1 MSKKLTYDAAFAELS
16 KILNDLQSEDTGL
29 DQLSDMLKRA
39 AELTEFCKAKLR
51 TIEEDIDK
59 VNPSEQ

>member
-29 DQLSDMLKRA
+29 DQLKKA

>member
-1 MSKKLTYDAAFAELS
+1 MSKKLTYDAAFAELC
-16 KILNDLQSEDTGL
+16 KILNNLQSDDTGL
-29 DQLSDMLKRA
+29 DQLSDMLKKA

>member
-16 KILNDLQSEDTGL
+16 KILNDLQSEETGL

-39 AELTEFCKAKLR
+39 GELTEFCKTKLR
-51 TIEEDIDK
+51 TIEADIEK
-59 VNPSEQ
+59 VNQSEH